1 MQFRYLKNLPHY
13 LLISVVIFLSGQ
25 VFADQKKGKTPKV
38 TILEN
43 TSYEECLYS
52 DNVAIRVKYK
62 KRHFA
67 ENADTG
73 LIILKTTQDGI
84 NFLTLL
90 SKEVEA
96 GRGST
101 ILTFDAGECTHD
113 IKVKIR

>member
-1 MQFRYLKNLPHY
+1 MQFSQFKNLPHY
-13 LLISVVIFLSGQ
+13 LLIIVVIFLSGQ
-25 VFADQKKGKTPKV
+25 VFADQNKRKKPKV
-38 TILEN
+38 KILEN

-52 DNVAIRVKYK
+52 GNVAIEVKYK

-67 ENADTG
+67 DNAETG
-73 LIILKTTQDGI
+73 HIILKTTQDGI
-84 NFLTLL
+84 NYFKLL

-101 ILTFDAGECTHD
+101 ILTFDAGECTRD